1 MFRNLQAVWS
11 SPAMAVPK
19 KDSFRLVSDYKA
31 VNEQVEKSS
40 GVMPYQE
47 ADMVDHLSA
56 RFLELMAGAAR
67 RTKRVAKNRA
77 IPPAAWTEGRF
88 NAWVDAQDLV
98 AHAVTLY
105 HPRPGCQALAQR
117 LDGWKGVLGLYRYTI

>member
-1 MFRNLQAVWS
+1 
-11 SPAMAVPK
+11 MAC
-19 KDSFRLVSDYKA
+19 
-31 VNEQVEKSS
+31 
-40 GVMPYQE
+40 
-47 ADMVDHLSA
+47 
-56 RFLELMAGAAR
+56 AAR

-117 LDGWKGVLGLYRYTI
+117 LDGWKGVLGLYRYTIRHIPGDRNAWGDLLLYWVSVPPLLARVVAVFSPCDHSMPSKAVVRCNGWHIL